1 MFVTFWF
8 KLFYRK
14 LIFLY
19 LIQPEIPTKD
29 TYYYCEVFKL
39 PTSETDL
46 YLVQFEVLV
55 NQTNKDIVH
64 HYDVMLC
71 EDDYE
76 YPNKIAQ
83 DCYTGMPE
91 YVWKKCRQR
100 LFIAWSI
107 GGQYVNDL

>member
-14 LIFLY
+14 LIILY